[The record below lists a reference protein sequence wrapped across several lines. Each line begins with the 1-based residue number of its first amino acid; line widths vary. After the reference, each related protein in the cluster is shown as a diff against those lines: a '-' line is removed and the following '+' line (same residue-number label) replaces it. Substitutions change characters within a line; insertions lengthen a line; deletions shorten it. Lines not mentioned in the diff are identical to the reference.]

1 MKFAYEDLSPAQF
14 EELVILICQRL
25 LGIST
30 QGFATGADGGRD
42 ARFEGTAEMH
52 PSTSAPWV
60 GQVVIQAKH
69 TNGYNKHFGESDFFD
84 PTTESNTLALEVPR
98 IKKLRAA
105 RELDHYMLF
114 ANRRLTAGVHQKIR
128 KHILEKCGIPS
139 SSLYICG
146 VECIEIYMKRF
157 SEIPD
162 EANLDPID
170 FPLIIGPDELAEVV
184 EAFADHKE
192 VLIGALRQAPT
203 DRVDYAD
210 KNVEN
215 NMTEE
220 FAKALRRRYLSETYL
235 IRQFLADPQ
244 NRHITAQY
252 ELACDEF
259 ELEIIAKRREFQT
272 FDNVFQYMEKLL
284 IGRDPIL
291 RTNKRL
297 TRAMLFYMYWN
308 CDIGK
313 VPDADSVEA

>member
-1 MKFAYEDLSPAQF
+1 
-14 EELVILICQRL
+14 
-25 LGIST
+25 
-30 QGFATGADGGRD
+30 
-42 ARFEGTAEMH
+42 
-52 PSTSAPWV
+52 
-60 GQVVIQAKH
+60 
-69 TNGYNKHFGESDFFD
+69 
-84 PTTESNTLALEVPR
+84 
-98 IKKLRAA
+98 
-105 RELDHYMLF
+105 
-114 ANRRLTAGVHQKIR
+114 
-128 KHILEKCGIPS
+128 
-139 SSLYICG
+139 
-146 VECIEIYMKRF
+146 MKRF
-157 SEIPD
+157 PQIPD

-184 EAFADHKE
+184 EAFADHKD

-313 VPDADSVEA
+313 VSDADSVEA